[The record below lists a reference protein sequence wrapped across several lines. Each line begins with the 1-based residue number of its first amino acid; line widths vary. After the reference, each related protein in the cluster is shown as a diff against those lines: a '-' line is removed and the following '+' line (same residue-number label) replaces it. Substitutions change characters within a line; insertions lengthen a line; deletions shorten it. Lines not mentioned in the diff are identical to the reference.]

1 MPSIKLTLSFETIRI
16 DHWAHSTRLHIFQHL
31 RLVVFPRFYD
41 RSTLYGPF
49 ILPNR
54 SSVVYFHRS
63 TRYFIESI
71 NLLQPLL
78 IPVLPVFRNH
88 QTSPSTGF
96 VISIFSP
103 WQLTE
108 IETVRASNL
117 VILSLFPPC
126 MNIHTYSFVNLSI
139 ERFLPG
145 TILAPAPRTSAI
157 YACSKYRLR
166 VNNDDRL
173 DLSFEIVRNLLTI
186 SRYRGVSNY
195 FEHDSIFKTLVS
207 LGSRVSTSLQI
218 LDLRQSYSTDT

>member
-1 MPSIKLTLSFETIRI
+1 MERFESTTGPIQHGYISSNIFASSFFRDFTTALR
-16 DHWAHSTRLHIFQHL
+16 TR
-31 RLVVFPRFYD
+31 
-41 RSTLYGPF
+41 PF

-54 SSVVYFHRS
+54 SSIVYFHRS

-88 QTSPSTGF
+88 QTSPSTGL

-108 IETVRASNL
+108 IDGARASNL

-126 MNIHTYSFVNLSI
+126 MNIRTYSFVNLSI

-173 DLSFEIVRNLLTI
+173 DPSFEIVRNLPTI
-186 SRYRGVSNY
+186 SRYRGDSNY
-195 FEHDSIFKTLVS
+195 FERDSIFEK
-207 LGSRVSTSLQI
+207 LGKPRI
-218 LDLRQSYSTDT
+218 